1 MKNIY
6 KNHKGITLIA
16 LIITIIVLLILAGVT
31 IAAITS
37 NESAPNKA
45 VEARKKNELGAEL
58 DAIKLAA
65 VSSIANGDY
74 QLYVHVP
81 TLKKGLEGAV
91 KADSIN
97 SINENNYPWTV
108 EGNSGTLY
116 EITRTGDVTVK
127 SGVALSASKI
137 NFKTTGGNTT
147 ATLTATLSQDLVGK
161 TVAWSIPENN
171 GVATISATQGE
182 SITVTKT
189 GTTVGSTTITAHVD
203 GIIPDKTVTVNILEV
218 VDHVSLSPA
227 TLTVSEGK
235 TGTLTLNAYG
245 ISNSATEAD
254 EVSYSSSNESV
265 ATVDNDG
272 VVTGVAEGT
281 ATITVTADGK
291 TATATVT
298 VEEAVEPPVE
308 LQDEGNM
315 KVVSVGSFAALKGYS
330 KLPSTQ
336 NLKAYKN
343 KGKDNEQQIIIPAGF
358 TVVEGKKLEDGM
370 VIRDVTYTNTNG
382 SEFVWVPVGQTLTFV
397 GTQGTGRITL
407 SRYSFDSST
416 GAATAQ
422 DPTTII
428 NSYFTEN
435 ATSFTAT
442 DNKTHQATVARTV
455 TNNNVTEIEFVKQA
469 NANKGYYIGRFEA
482 GVLGTTASNTDKTY
496 SINGTNDFTKNSAPT
511 GKIVTKAGVG
521 VWNYINRNNAKTVSQ
536 AMYSN
541 DTKFKSELMTSYAW
555 DTAVVFI
562 QKCGNNATYSKQN
575 SFNTGS
581 PTTTG
586 SAIKNSV
593 NDVQCNI
600 YDMASNV
607 REWTTEYSSSFGCPC
622 VSRGGIY
629 GSSDSCVSYR
639 GDYGTSDTTSN
650 FGFRPLLY
658 IM

>member
-1 MKNIY
+1 MKNLY

-31 IAAITS
+31 IAQIAS

-65 VSSIANGDY
+65 VSSIADGDY

-127 SGVALSASKI
+127 SGVALNLSKI

-171 GVATISATQGE
+171 GVATISATEGE

-189 GTTVGSTTITAHVD
+189 GTTVGTTTITAHVD
-203 GIIPDKTVTVNILEV
+203 GITPDKTVTVNILEV

-245 ISNSATEAD
+245 ASNSATEAD

-358 TVVEGKKLEDGM
+358 IVVEGKKLEDGM

-382 SEFVWVPVGQTLTFV
+382 SEFVWVPVGQKITFKD
-397 GTQGTGRITL
+397 GTTGSITL

-416 GAATAQ
+416 GVATAQ

-428 NSYFTEN
+428 DSYYTEN

-442 DNKTHQATVARTV
+442 DKKTHSPTVARTV

-482 GVLGTTASNTDKTY
+482 GLSGTSDNDSLTTKTAVDGSVK
-496 SINGTNDFTKNSAPT
+496 S
-511 GKIVTKAGVG
+511 VTIAGRG
-521 VWNYINRNNAKTVSQ
+521 VWNTITRDDAKTMSQ
-536 AMYSN
+536 GMYTN
-541 DTKFKSELMTSYAW
+541 DTSKFKSELLTSYAW

-562 QKCGNNATYSKQN
+562 EKCGTNSNYANQN

-581 PTTTG
+581 SPTTTG
-586 SAIKNSV
+586 SATKNSV

-607 REWTTEYSSSFGCPC
+607 REWTTEYSSSSINPC
-622 VSRGGIY
+622 VGRGGTYNYSTYYVRIRFKY
-629 GSSDSCVSYR
+629 NTSS
-639 GDYGTSDTTSN
+639 SN
-650 FGFRPLLY
+650 NIGFRPLLY